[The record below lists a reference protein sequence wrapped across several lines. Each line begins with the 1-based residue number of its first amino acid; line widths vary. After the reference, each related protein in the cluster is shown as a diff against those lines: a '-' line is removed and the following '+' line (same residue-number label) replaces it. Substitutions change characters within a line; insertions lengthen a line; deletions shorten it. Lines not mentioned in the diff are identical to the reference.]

1 MIHPPRTVP
10 FSIKEELKTTL
21 NKMVQKGIIAPISVP
36 TDWVSSLVI
45 VKKPT
50 KLRIC
55 IDPKNLNEAIK
66 RPHYAMPSLDGIAPE
81 LTDAKVFS
89 VLDAKDGFWQVE
101 LTEES
106 SHLTTFNTP
115 FGRYRWLRMPFGIC
129 SGSEE
134 F

>member
-1 MIHPPRTVP
+1 
-10 FSIKEELKTTL
+10 
-21 NKMVQKGIIAPISVP
+21 MVQKGIIAPISVP

-115 FGRYRWLRMPFGIC
+115 FGRYRWLSMPFGIC